1 MRPSA
6 AFCGSEQALRAVY
19 GEGERE
25 ELRGLVELGPLEEAE
40 LVLSTWG
47 MPRLDAAFLART
59 PRLRCV
65 FYAAGSVHYF
75 VTEESWARGVR
86 VSSAWSANAVP
97 VADYT
102 LGLILVS
109 LKWGL
114 RHSAAMRGL
123 LPPVA
128 RDDAPGIYRSTV
140 GLISMGAVGRLVRE
154 RLRPFEL
161 RVLVHDPF
169 LAAGE
174 AARLEVD
181 VVGLDDLFRRSDVV
195 SVHTPLLPATRGMIG
210 EGQLRL
216 LGEGATFINT
226 SRGAIVRE
234 PELIEV
240 LRRRPDLQA
249 VLDVTDP
256 EPSPPDS
263 PLRSLPNVM
272 LTPHIAGSIGAE
284 RERMGAMM
292 VEEVRRHL
300 SGLPLRGEV
309 TPELLARMA

>member
-1 MRPSA
+1 MRRKA
-6 AFCGSEQALRAVY
+6 AFCGSEEALRAVY
-19 GEGERE
+19 GEGERR
-25 ELRGLVELGPLEEAE
+25 ELEDLVELGPVEDAE

-47 MPRLDAAFLART
+47 MPRLDRAFLARA

-114 RHSAAMRGL
+114 RQAAAMRGL
-123 LPPVA
+123 LPSAA

-140 GLISMGAVGRLVRE
+140 GLVSMGAVGRLVRE
-154 RLRPFEL
+154 RLRPFDL

-174 AARLEVD
+174 AERLEVEA
-181 VVGLDDLFRRSDVV
+181 VGLEELFRRSDVV
-195 SVHTPLLPATRGMIG
+195 SLHTPLLPATRGMIG
-210 EGQLRL
+210 EEQLVL
-216 LGEGATFINT
+216 LREGATLINT

-234 PELIEV
+234 PELIEA

-256 EPSPPDS
+256 EPSPPGS

-300 SGLPLRGEV
+300 QGLSLRGEV